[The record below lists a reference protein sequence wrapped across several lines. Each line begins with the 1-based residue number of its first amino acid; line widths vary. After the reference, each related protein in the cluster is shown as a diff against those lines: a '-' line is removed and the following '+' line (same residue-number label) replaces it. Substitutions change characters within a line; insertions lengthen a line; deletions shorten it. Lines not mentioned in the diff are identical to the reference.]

1 MGNDETSAAKGET
14 NVNIDQGEGDDIAV
28 ICCTI
33 FCFHGDTKVYLLENK
48 KVISKSISEIK
59 KGDIVFTFNEAEL
72 TQTKIKNNIKNEGSF
87 NFYEIKC
94 KNEKSE
100 IKIICLTW
108 NHTMIVYD
116 KSKREIKFK
125 LAKEIKVGD
134 NFRGKNG
141 FFEVFEINN
150 KTMNDCYELTTE
162 KGTVLANDILVSTI
176 YLNNNLNKNYQKII
190 DSSKIRVDAL
200 N

>member
-1 MGNDETSAAKGET
+1 
-14 NVNIDQGEGDDIAV
+14 
-28 ICCTI
+28 
-33 FCFHGDTKVYLLENK
+33 
-48 KVISKSISEIK
+48 
-59 KGDIVFTFNEAEL
+59 
-72 TQTKIKNNIKNEGSF
+72 
-87 NFYEIKC
+87 
-94 KNEKSE
+94 
-100 IKIICLTW
+100 
-108 NHTMIVYD
+108 MIVYD

-162 KGTVLANDILVSTI
+162 KDTVLANDILVSTI

-190 DSSKIRVDAL
+190 DSVKIRVDAL